1 MEFSFIFRNG
11 LVNYAQGKPEDV
23 ARLAVIMHVTP
34 NGVILEVEV
43 EDGGIGVG
51 NGSTTFSFSIADGSS
66 NSSIMGAWEPE
77 YEHMIAKLVVAPS
90 IIW

>member
-1 MEFSFIFRNG
+1 MDVAIPSAVHCRTRFMEFSFIFRNG

-43 EDGGIGVG
+43 EDGGIGVE
-51 NGSTTFSFSIADGSS
+51 
-66 NSSIMGAWEPE
+66 MGRP
-77 YEHMIAKLVVAPS
+77 PS
-90 IIW
+90 RSRMAARILP